1 VQKLGV
7 LGSCLR
13 TVRTLPFNGPA
24 GDQIHFQIIS
34 GRLYVDYQTN
44 NKKMPGVKTRNTEG
58 WFPGTLGA
66 GEPNSAGTELR

>member
-1 VQKLGV
+1 ML
-7 LGSCLR
+7 
-13 TVRTLPFNGPA
+13 TLYSRAMQSRPFNGFA
-24 GDQIHFQIIS
+24 GDQIHFQIVS

-66 GEPNSAGTELR
+66 GEPHVLTLS

>member
-1 VQKLGV
+1 MY
-7 LGSCLR
+7 S
-13 TVRTLPFNGPA
+13 LPAVGFA

-66 GEPNSAGTELR
+66 GEPTCAGSELR